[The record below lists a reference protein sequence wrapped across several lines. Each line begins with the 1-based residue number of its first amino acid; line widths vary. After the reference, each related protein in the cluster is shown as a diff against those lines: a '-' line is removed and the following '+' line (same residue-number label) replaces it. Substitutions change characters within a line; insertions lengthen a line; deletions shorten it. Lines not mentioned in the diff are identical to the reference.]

1 MVWYGMGAWSRF
13 KITTLTSPA
22 TTRLAPALIDA
33 MATHRDTA
41 AGELKRES
49 IERILIATT
58 SSRFDIDIVAGSWL
72 PLAVIGI
79 A

>member
-1 MVWYGMGAWSRF
+1 MGAGSRF

-22 TTRLAPALIDA
+22 TTQLASALIDA
-33 MATHRDTA
+33 NAMNRDKA
-41 AGELKRES
+41 ASELKRET

-58 SSRFDIDIVAGSWL
+58 SSRFDIDIDAGSWL

-79 A
+79 T